1 MVSIDHKAG
10 IHKTADIDPK
20 AQVHETAFIGAY
32 AVINEGVDIGE
43 RCRVDAHSVIGA
55 VPFDDYEEGAL
66 HPVVLEAGAWIGSHV
81 IIQRGVSRPTIIG
94 AEASVNHGCSIGHD
108 VQIGPACEIGLS
120 TTISGHSNLGEGVR
134 IGPGCTVNN
143 RSELGS
149 FSRVGIGSLVLHPV
163 DANTVVVGR
172 PAIPLSEYKKLSV
185 AVRELT
191 GDNRVS
197 RPVTS
202 AASKY
207 AKHLPFLKPFVRL
220 LPRSIKVALKKILT
234 R

>member
-1 MVSIDHKAG
+1 MPA
-10 IHKTADIDPK
+10 
-20 AQVHETAFIGAY
+20 
-32 AVINEGVDIGE
+32 
-43 RCRVDAHSVIGA
+43 DAHSVIGA

-94 AEASVNHGCSIGHD
+94 AETSVNHGCSIGHD

-120 TTISGHSNLGEGVR
+120 ITISGHSNLGEGVR

-163 DANTVVVGR
+163 DANSGRRQAGDPTVRIQEIVGGR
-172 PAIPLSEYKKLSV
+172 ERVDGRQQGKPACDIGRFEIRQASAISQ
-185 AVRELT
+185 AVRK
-191 GDNRVS
+191 
-197 RPVTS
+197 
-202 AASKY
+202 AAS
-207 AKHLPFLKPFVRL
+207 
-220 LPRSIKVALKKILT
+220 RSIKVALKKILT

>member
-1 MVSIDHKAG
+1 M
-10 IHKTADIDPK
+10 
-20 AQVHETAFIGAY
+20 
-32 AVINEGVDIGE
+32 
-43 RCRVDAHSVIGA
+43 
-55 VPFDDYEEGAL
+55 
-66 HPVVLEAGAWIGSHV
+66 
-81 IIQRGVSRPTIIG
+81 
-94 AEASVNHGCSIGHD
+94 
-108 VQIGPACEIGLS
+108 
-120 TTISGHSNLGEGVR
+120 R